1 MPQHVTF
8 HNHRQN
14 VYKTISI
21 HHNKDSFKAN
31 IATLQLIQIRFIY
44 AVYIKILIKTHL
56 VQHKPKLQTSCI

>member
-8 HNHRQN
+8 HNHRQM
-14 VYKTISI
+14 YIKLFQI

-44 AVYIKILIKTHL
+44 AVNIKILIKTHL
-56 VQHKPKLQTSCI
+56 VQHKP